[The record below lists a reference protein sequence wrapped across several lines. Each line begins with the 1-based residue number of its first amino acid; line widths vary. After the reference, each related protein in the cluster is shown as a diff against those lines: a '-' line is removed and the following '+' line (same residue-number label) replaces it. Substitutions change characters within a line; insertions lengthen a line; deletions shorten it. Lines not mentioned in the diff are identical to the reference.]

1 MKDLRKEVCL
11 AAAAALLSF
20 LASGLFAAGEAP
32 GFLKGKVYILDKAN
46 LSLVKKFEEAEKE
59 FKKSKSG
66 EAYFSGYMF
75 LSQHKF
81 HDHGDWTSTEPYRAA
96 VEGNEIKLHRIS
108 KWGKKAGEGA
118 VKEEGKEPLGILF
131 LHRLSENRGK
141 AVDVQIID
149 LDRSYEFEEVP
160 VYWLGAINN
169 EESISFLEGLFDSG
183 NSEMQK
189 TLVFVIS
196 AHDGP
201 KSYDFLKRVALGDY
215 AREVRKNAVFWLG
228 NYKDE
233 KSLAYLKEIFRKEK
247 DPQVKEHIVFALQLS
262 EQKEAVEELI
272 TIAKS
277 DGDRDVRKKAVFWLG
292 QKASKECVKALK
304 DVVEGGED
312 VKVKNSAVFA
322 ISQLPKDK
330 SVPMLIEIARSNKSP
345 SVRKKAIFWLG
356 QTDSEEALKFFKEI
370 LLKK

>member
-1 MKDLRKEVCL
+1 MKGVRKEVCI
-11 AAAAALLSF
+11 AAAAILLSF
-20 LASGLFAAGEAP
+20 LASSLFANEAP
-32 GFLKGKVYILDKAN
+32 GFLKGKVYVVDKAN
-46 LSLVKKFEEAEKE
+46 LSLVQKFEEAEKE

-66 EAYFSGYMF
+66 EAYFTGYTF
-75 LSQHKF
+75 LSRHKF
-81 HDHGDWTSTEPYRAA
+81 HIGGDWDSSEPYRAT
-96 VEGNEIKLHRIS
+96 VEGNEIRLHRIS
-108 KWGKKAGEGA
+108 KWGKKAGESA

-131 LHRLSENRGK
+131 LYRLSENRGK

-160 VYWLGAINN
+160 VYWLGDINT
-169 EESISFLEGLFDSG
+169 EESINFLEGLFDSG
-183 NSEMQK
+183 NPEIQK

-215 AREVRKNAVFWLG
+215 GREVRKNAVFWLG
-228 NYKDE
+228 NYKDK

-262 EQKEAVEELI
+262 EQKEAFEELI
-272 TIAKS
+272 NIAKS
-277 DGDRDVRKKAVFWLG
+277 DGDREVRKRAVFWLG
-292 QKASKECVKALK
+292 QKASKECAKALK
-304 DVVEGGED
+304 DVVESGED
-312 VKVKNSAVFA
+312 VEVKNSAVFA

-330 SVPMLIEIARSNKSP
+330 SVPMLIEIARTNKSP

-356 QTDSEEALKFFKEI
+356 QKDSEEALKFFEEI